1 MEAGEGFRQNG
12 RVVKNLG
19 LPLSLLL
26 IVAACE
32 PAESAG
38 PLRSLANFRVEQL
51 PVELPAP
58 WRDALEK
65 ELARSPSVPLLAPG
79 ASDIVRRSLF
89 DVGWID
95 PATVAVETRLP
106 EGMRVTFKPRRP
118 LYRVL
123 QGGAE
128 VGVVSHGGF
137 LLPPGLSE
145 GLRHAYP
152 AVPLD
157 PDTFLPAPGRKP
169 ADPVLAEALRVWPEI
184 NALEENSG
192 LDVVRIERQAGVS
205 TTANGVPPPL
215 CFVLSDG
222 REIYWGRSE
231 VANDPFGLPLGLK
244 AARLGAVMRKYPDLG
259 PVHRLVLDHP
269 RMRAFDHQGNKLEDP
284 EEPDSSR

>member
-1 MEAGEGFRQNG
+1 M
-12 RVVKNLG
+12 VKNLG
-19 LPLSLLL
+19 LPLGLLL
-26 IVAACE
+26 LGVSCDS
-32 PAESAG
+32 AESVG
-38 PLRSLANFRVEQL
+38 PVRSLANFRVEQL

-79 ASDIVRRSLF
+79 ASDIVRRSLAG
-89 DVGWID
+89 VGWID
-95 PATVAVETRLP
+95 PGTVTVETRLP
-106 EGMRVTFKPRRP
+106 EGMLVTFKPRRP

-145 GLRHAYP
+145 DLRHPYP

-205 TTANGVPPPL
+205 TTASGVPPPL

-222 REIYWGRSE
+222 RELYWGRSE
-231 VANDPFGLPLGLK
+231 KAADPYGLPLGLK
-244 AARLGAVMRKYPDLG
+244 AARLGAVMRKYPNLG
-259 PVHRLVLDHP
+259 PVRRLVLDHP
-269 RMRAFDHQGNKLEDP
+269 RMRAFNHQGKELGIP
-284 EEPDSSR
+284 EEPSSSR